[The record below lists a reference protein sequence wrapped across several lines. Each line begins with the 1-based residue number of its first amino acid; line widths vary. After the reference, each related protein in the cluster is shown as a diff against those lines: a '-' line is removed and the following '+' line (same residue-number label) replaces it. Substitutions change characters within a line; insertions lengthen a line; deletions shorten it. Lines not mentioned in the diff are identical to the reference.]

1 MKNIFTL
8 ALLLVAV
15 MAELHR
21 REDMSSIYGGR
32 NGKLRRYDIH

>member
-8 ALLLVAV
+8 SLLLVAV

-21 REDMSSIYGGR
+21 REDMSSP
-32 NGKLRRYDIH
+32 YDGLVKWRTMKV